1 MRKSV
6 HESHIGM
13 RRSRETAMYTSSTP
27 SGHAHPAM
35 RVLLVEDHAIV
46 LAGVRMLPETEPGI
60 TIVGAATTV
69 AEALTLAARIQPEII
84 LLDLDL
90 GGENVAVRLPELLQA
105 APAARVVVLT
115 GVRDPE
121 AHRQAVRYG

>member
-1 MRKSV
+1 
-6 HESHIGM
+6 
-13 RRSRETAMYTSSTP
+13 
-27 SGHAHPAM
+27 M

-46 LAGVRMLPETEPGI
+46 LAGVRMLLETEPGI

-69 AEALTLAARIQPEII
+69 AEALALAARIQPEII

-115 GVRDPE
+115 KVRDPE
-121 AHRQAVRYG
+121 AHRHRGTLRAYWPRA